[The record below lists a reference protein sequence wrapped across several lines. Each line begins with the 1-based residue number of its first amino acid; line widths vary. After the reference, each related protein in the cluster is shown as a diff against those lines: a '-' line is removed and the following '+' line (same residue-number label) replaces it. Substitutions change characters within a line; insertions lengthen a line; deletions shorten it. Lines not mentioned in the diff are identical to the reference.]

1 MNRSMYV
8 GLIVAGLLI
17 SVVLPWLVPNF
28 YVFLLTKILFL
39 SLASASLILLAGYG
53 GMLSLAQI
61 AFYGVAGYIVGYC
74 GLRVGLGFMPTV
86 FLAILGAAVTGALFA
101 LIAIRTSGLYFLM
114 MTLALGQIAFFGA
127 FQWAEVTG
135 GYDGMNGIPSPVLF
149 GHEITSGMALYYFTL
164 VPVAAG
170 FFWLKRLVASPFGL
184 ALQGIRDGEVRMAAL
199 GFNVKAHRF
208 LAIVFSAA
216 VAGAA
221 GVLSTCFYGMI
232 SPQMVSLWAAVTLLF
247 ISLVGGIGRLEGA
260 FIGALVYVLIEDYAS
275 LYTSRDNTVI
285 GVFFIFIVLFFPKGI
300 AEIFRRR
307 KTTKSPQAA

>member
-1 MNRSMYV
+1 MNRSLYG
-8 GLIVAGLLI
+8 GLIVVALLT

-28 YVFLLTKILFL
+28 YVFLVTKILFL

-74 GLRVGLGFMPTV
+74 GLRVGMGFMPTV

-149 GHEITSGMALYYFTL
+149 GHEITSGTALYYFTL

-170 FFWLKRLVASPFGL
+170 FFWLKQLVASPFGL

-221 GVLSTCFYGMI
+221 GVLS
-232 SPQMVSLWAAVTLLF
+232 
-247 ISLVGGIGRLEGA
+247 IGRLEGA